1 MRNRSLKVTNPMK
14 VIVGNGEYNIF
25 NVLSE
30 FNKHRYILQAKMKG
44 ETIEGY
50 SDPGDPGDA
59 GAFFTSVWGIIFIL
73 IALVLWIWALVVTI
87 KYFNVIPLWAQILGI
102 LGLVGFGGPILTL
115 IVVYIGKSVGP
126 SKSSS
131 MNHGHKQKTLSYTNT
146 VMGKRSMFLG

>member
-50 SDPGDPGDA
+50 SDPGDT
-59 GAFFTSVWGIIFIL
+59 GAFFTSIWGIIIIVL
-73 IALVLWIWALVVTI
+73 ALALWIWALVVTI
-87 KYFNVIPLWAQILGI
+87 KYFTVLPIWAQILGI

-115 IVVYIGKSVGP
+115 LVVYIGKSMGP
-126 SKSSS
+126 SKSSGMS
-131 MNHGHKQKTLSYTNT
+131 YGHKQKTLSYTNS

>member
-1 MRNRSLKVTNPMK
+1 MRNRSLKVINPMK

-50 SDPGDPGDA
+50 SDPGDGA
-59 GAFFTSVWGIIFIL
+59 AFFTSFWGVLIIVL
-73 IALVLWIWALVVTI
+73 ALVLWIWALVVTI
-87 KYFNVIPLWAQILGI
+87 KYFNVLPLWAQILGI

-115 IVVYIGKSVGP
+115 LVVYIGKSMGP

-131 MNHGHKQKTLSYTNT
+131 MSHGHKQKTLSYTNS

>member
-1 MRNRSLKVTNPMK
+1 MRNRSLKIINPMK

-50 SDPGDPGDA
+50 SDPGES
-59 GAFFTSVWGIIFIL
+59 GAFFTSILGILIII
-73 IALVLWIWALVVTI
+73 IALVLWIWALVITV
-87 KYFNVIPLWAQILGI
+87 KYFNVLPIWAQILSI
-102 LGLVGFGGPILTL
+102 LGLFGFGGPVLTL
-115 IVVYIGKSVGP
+115 IVVYIGKSMGP
-126 SKSSS
+126 SKSSG
-131 MNHGHKQKTLSYTNT
+131 MGHGHNQKTLSYTNS

>member
-1 MRNRSLKVTNPMK
+1 MRNRSLKITNPIK

-50 SDPGDPGDA
+50 SDVGDS
-59 GAFFTSVWGIIFIL
+59 GAFFTSFLGILIII
-73 IALVLWIWALVVTI
+73 IALVLWVWALVVTV
-87 KYFNVIPLWAQILGI
+87 KYFSVLPIWAQILSI
-102 LGLVGFGGPILTL
+102 LGLVGFGGPVLTL
-115 IVVYIGKSVGP
+115 IVVYIGKSMGP
-126 SKSSS
+126 SKSSG
-131 MNHGHKQKTLSYTNT
+131 MGHGHKQKSLSYTNS

>member
-1 MRNRSLKVTNPMK
+1 MRTKSLKLTNPIK
-14 VIVGNGEYNIF
+14 IIVGNGDYNIC

-30 FNKHRYILQAKMKG
+30 FNKHTYILQAKMKG

-50 SDPGDPGDA
+50 DGNAGD
-59 GAFFTSVWGIIFIL
+59 FLVSFWGIL
-73 IALVLWIWALVVTI
+73 IVVLALGLWIWALVVTI
-87 KYFNVIPLWAQILGI
+87 KYFKVLPIWAQILGI

-115 IVVYIGKSVGP
+115 IVVYIGKSMGS

-131 MNHGHKQKTLSYTNT
+131 MSHGPKSLVYTNS